1 MRMSSLWTVKLVL
14 KVEKGFPREFGAKRC
29 GGEGEDG
36 GAEVEGQEGAR
47 RLVRCGLALEQPLKE
62 PSERDCL
69 NVKCPGTRITRRR
82 WQEPKRRTGFK
93 HPRLAFSSFGG
104 YQSKMKTM
112 HHLVIVINIIIM
124 KI

>member
-1 MRMSSLWTVKLVL
+1 MKSSLWTVKLVL
-14 KVEKGFPREFGAKRC
+14 KVETRFPREFGAKGR

-47 RLVRCGLALEQPLKE
+47 RLVRCGLALQQPLKE

-82 WQEPKRRTGFK
+82 WQEPRRRTGIK
-93 HPRLAFSSFGG
+93 HPRLAFSASGG
-104 YQSKMKTM
+104 DQSKMKTM
-112 HHLVIVINIIIM
+112 HHLVIVINIINL